1 MKEDG
6 IGPLGFSQHRSEK
19 SGRSD
24 EGKVTEPSQIWQQ
37 KDSD

>member
-1 MKEDG
+1 MKEVSVRCV
-6 IGPLGFSQHRSEK
+6 FSEHRSEK
-19 SGRSD
+19 GGRSD